1 MTLPSETVRLN
12 SSPGAFLKSSLTI
25 FTGKTASPGSRTF
38 IPDAVQIIDVLIS
51 VACKVTLSSDAL
63 TRTEERMLIELELEV
78 LLSASPQL
86 WRNNFLFIE
95 SFIWMTS
102 CSYLYNIKNK

>member
-1 MTLPSETVRLN
+1 M
-12 SSPGAFLKSSLTI
+12 
-25 FTGKTASPGSRTF
+25 TF
-38 IPDAVQIIDVLIS
+38 IPKAVQIIEVLIS
-51 VACKVTLSSDAL
+51 VACKVTLSCVAL
-63 TRTEERMLIELELEV
+63 TSTEERILIELELEV

-95 SFIWMTS
+95 SFIRMTS